1 MIYVFG
7 FIFGFILAGIAAF
20 AYPSLRQP
28 PDFLM
33 PPSYHQGYAPRQPI
47 YETPVNDYQ
56 ERGRYR

>member
-7 FIFGFILAGIAAF
+7 FIFGFILAAIAAF
-20 AYPSLRQP
+20 AYPSL
-28 PDFLM
+28 
-33 PPSYHQGYAPRQPI
+33 RQPI